1 MSARLGI
8 DVGGTFTDLLLLDE
22 NSGEIHLLKTPSTPE
37 DQSIGIID
45 GTTALLNRAN
55 VRPGDIRTVLHGTTV
70 STNIVLEE
78 KGARVGLL
86 VTENFEQVLHLARSQ
101 TPGPLAGWMIMKK
114 PDPLADLE
122 HTRGVPERIDARG
135 RILRPLDETK
145 ARKAIRELLD
155 AGVESITVSLMHSY
169 ANDTHEQRLKALVLE
184 TGADVPVSL
193 SCEILPEFREYE
205 RTLVTVMNA
214 YVRPSMRRYL
224 QSLDDKLRAVDL
236 NATVHIVRSDGGLMS
251 IARASDSPAHT
262 MLSGPAGG
270 VSGAA
275 FVAGLA
281 GHRNALGFD
290 MGGTSTDVS
299 LVRDGA
305 PTISRQTSLGYY
317 PIKVPSV
324 EVHSV
329 GAGGGSIAHVPMTGA
344 LRVGPQS
351 AGAVPGPACY
361 GKGGVEP
368 TVTDANVVLGRLPPS
383 LLGGEMA
390 LDADA
395 SSAAVGKIARALNL
409 DVYQAARG
417 ILDIV
422 NENMFGALRLVTVQ
436 KGLDPRDFALVAF
449 GGAGP
454 LHGNALGILA
464 GCFPVVV
471 PPTPGVLSALGFLC
485 SDAKNEFARTCIRT
499 IDEADAADV
508 RAVLEAL
515 GEQARTWLREEGVS
529 EAAQTVRFEADVRYL
544 RQGYEFSLDVTPDPL
559 ANGGRETLNER
570 FGARHEQL
578 YGFRLDH
585 PVELVNLRAVGA
597 ASVTKVSLPPLRAG
611 RYRPPRRGDRRDP
624 RVLRPRLRTGAG
636 LRSCP
641 TAFGPH
647 RSRTGHHHAAGHHD
661 RHPPRAHRGGRRVP
675 ERPHRAALV
684 PCMWR
689 MTKETGATCGLR
701 HSRIRDRLRRQA
713 TERQGVEEVRGL

>member
-22 NSGEIHLLKTPSTPE
+22 NSGEIRLLKTPSTPE
-37 DQSIGIID
+37 DQSVGIID
-45 GTTALLNRAN
+45 GTTALLARAD
-55 VRPGDIRTVLHGTTV
+55 VRPGDVRTVLHGTTV

-78 KGARVGLL
+78 KGAKVGLL
-86 VTENFEQVLHLARSQ
+86 VTEHFEQVLHLARSQ

-135 RILRPLDETK
+135 RVLRPLDETK
-145 ARKAIRELLD
+145 AREAIRELLD

-169 ANDTHEQRLKALVLE
+169 ANDAHEQRLKALIMEMVRE

-193 SCEILPEFREYE
+193 SSEILPEFREYE

-224 QSLDDKLRAVDL
+224 QSLDDKLRAASL
-236 NATVHIVRSDGGLMS
+236 STSVHIVRSDGGLMS

-305 PTISRQTSLGYY
+305 PTISRQTTLGYY

-395 SSAAVGKIARALNL
+395 SSAAVGKIARALGL

-464 GCFPVVV
+464 GCFPVIV

-485 SDAKNEFARTCIRT
+485 SDAKNEFARTYIRT
-499 IDEADAADV
+499 IDEADPGDV

-515 GEQARTWLREEGVS
+515 GEQARSWLRDEGVS
-529 EAAQTVRFEADVRYL
+529 EAERSVRYEADVRYL
-544 RQGYEFSLDVTPDPL
+544 RQGYEFSLDVTSDPL
-559 ANGGRETLNER
+559 ANGGREALHER

-597 ASVTKVSLPPLRAG
+597 ASVTKVGFPRFERGDPGPRDAATDETRVYFGRDFVPALVYDRGRLRAG
-611 RYRPPRRGDRRDP
+611 HVVPGPAIITQPDTTTVIHPGHAGEVDEYLN
-624 RVLRPRLRTGAG
+624 VLI
-636 LRSCP
+636 
-641 TAFGPH
+641 GPA
-647 RSRTGHHHAAGHHD
+647 R
-661 RHPPRAHRGGRRVP
+661 
-675 ERPHRAALV
+675 
-684 PCMWR
+684 
-689 MTKETGATCGLR
+689 
-701 HSRIRDRLRRQA
+701 
-713 TERQGVEEVRGL
+713 

>member
-22 NSGEIHLLKTPSTPE
+22 SSGEIRLLKTPSTPE

-45 GTTALLNRAN
+45 GTTALLDRAN

-122 HTRGVPERIDARG
+122 HTRGVAERIDARG

-145 ARKAIRELLD
+145 ARKAIRDLLD

-169 ANDTHEQRLKALVLE
+169 ANDTHEQRLKALVEE

-299 LVRDGA
+299 LVRDGV

-436 KGLDPRDFALVAF
+436 KGPRPARLRPGRVRRRGPPARQRARHARRVLSGHRATDP
-449 GGAGP
+449 GGALRARIPVLGRQERVRAH
-454 LHGNALGILA
+454 LHPHHRRGRRSRRARGA
-464 GCFPVVV
+464 GRR
-471 PPTPGVLSALGFLC
+471 SASRRERG
-485 SDAKNEFARTCIRT
+485 FAR
-499 IDEADAADV
+499 
-508 RAVLEAL
+508 RACP
-515 GEQARTWLREEGVS
+515 R
-529 EAAQTVRFEADVRYL
+529 
-544 RQGYEFSLDVTPDPL
+544 
-559 ANGGRETLNER
+559 
-570 FGARHEQL
+570 
-578 YGFRLDH
+578 
-585 PVELVNLRAVGA
+585 
-597 ASVTKVSLPPLRAG
+597 
-611 RYRPPRRGDRRDP
+611 PRRRCAS
-624 RVLRPRLRTGAG
+624 RPTCATSGRGTSS
-636 LRSCP
+636 RS
-641 TAFGPH
+641 T
-647 RSRTGHHHAAGHHD
+647 
-661 RHPPRAHRGGRRVP
+661 
-675 ERPHRAALV
+675 
-684 PCMWR
+684 
-689 MTKETGATCGLR
+689 
-701 HSRIRDRLRRQA
+701 
-713 TERQGVEEVRGL
+713 

>member
-22 NSGEIHLLKTPSTPE
+22 RSGEIRLLKTPSTPE
-37 DQSIGIID
+37 DQSIGIIN
-45 GTTALLNRAN
+45 GTTALLGRAN
-55 VRPGDIRTVLHGTTV
+55 ARPGDIRTVLHGTTV

-78 KGARVGLL
+78 KGAKVGLL

-122 HTRGVPERIDARG
+122 HTRGIPERIDARG

-145 ARKAIRELLD
+145 AREAIRELLA

-169 ANDTHEQRLKALVLE
+169 ANDTHEQRLKALVVE
-184 TGADVPVSL
+184 TGSDVPVSL

-236 NATVHIVRSDGGLMS
+236 NASVHIVRSDGGLMS

-390 LDADA
+390 LDA
-395 SSAAVGKIARALNL
+395 
-409 DVYQAARG
+409 
-417 ILDIV
+417 
-422 NENMFGALRLVTVQ
+422 
-436 KGLDPRDFALVAF
+436 
-449 GGAGP
+449 
-454 LHGNALGILA
+454 
-464 GCFPVVV
+464 GCFVSRGRQDR
-471 PPTPGVLSALGFLC
+471 PGPQS
-485 SDAKNEFARTCIRT
+485 
-499 IDEADAADV
+499 
-508 RAVLEAL
+508 
-515 GEQARTWLREEGVS
+515 
-529 EAAQTVRFEADVRYL
+529 
-544 RQGYEFSLDVTPDPL
+544 
-559 ANGGRETLNER
+559 
-570 FGARHEQL
+570 
-578 YGFRLDH
+578 
-585 PVELVNLRAVGA
+585 
-597 ASVTKVSLPPLRAG
+597 
-611 RYRPPRRGDRRDP
+611 
-624 RVLRPRLRTGAG
+624 
-636 LRSCP
+636 
-641 TAFGPH
+641 
-647 RSRTGHHHAAGHHD
+647 
-661 RHPPRAHRGGRRVP
+661 
-675 ERPHRAALV
+675 
-684 PCMWR
+684 
-689 MTKETGATCGLR
+689 
-701 HSRIRDRLRRQA
+701 
-713 TERQGVEEVRGL
+713 

>member
-22 NSGEIHLLKTPSTPE
+22 SSGDIQLLKTPSTPE
-37 DQSIGIID
+37 DQSVGIID
-45 GTTALLNRAN
+45 GTTALLARAN

-70 STNIVLEE
+70 STNIVLEQ
-78 KGARVGLL
+78 KGAKVGLL

-135 RILRPLDETK
+135 RVLRPLDETR
-145 ARKAIRELLD
+145 AREAIRELLD

-169 ANDTHEQRLKALVLE
+169 ANDTHEQRLKALIMEMVRE
-184 TGADVPVSL
+184 IGADVPVSL
-193 SCEILPEFREYE
+193 SSEILPEFREYE

-224 QSLDDKLRAVDL
+224 QSLDDKLRAVSL
-236 NATVHIVRSDGGLMS
+236 STSVHIVRSDGGLMS

-305 PTISRQTSLGYY
+305 PTISRQTTLGYY

-409 DVYQAARG
+409 DVNQAAQG

-464 GCFPVVV
+464 GCFPVIV

-485 SDAKNEFARTCIRT
+485 SDAKNEFARTYIRT
-499 IDEADAADV
+499 IDEADPGDV
-508 RAVLEAL
+508 RAVLETL
-515 GEQARTWLREEGVS
+515 GGQARSWLRDEGVS
-529 EAAQTVRFEADVRYL
+529 EAGQSVRYEADVRYL

-559 ANGGRETLNER
+559 ADGGRETLHER
-570 FGARHEQL
+570 FGAAHERL

-597 ASVTKVSLPPLRAG
+597 ASVTKVGFPRFERGEPDPRDAATDETRVYFGRDFVPALVYDRGRLRAG
-611 RYRPPRRGDRRDP
+611 HVVPGPAIITQPDTTTVIHPGHAGEVDESLN
-624 RVLRPRLRTGAG
+624 VLI
-636 LRSCP
+636 
-641 TAFGPH
+641 GPA
-647 RSRTGHHHAAGHHD
+647 R
-661 RHPPRAHRGGRRVP
+661 
-675 ERPHRAALV
+675 
-684 PCMWR
+684 
-689 MTKETGATCGLR
+689 
-701 HSRIRDRLRRQA
+701 
-713 TERQGVEEVRGL
+713 

>member
-22 NSGEIHLLKTPSTPE
+22 SSGEIRLLKTPSTPE

-45 GTTALLNRAN
+45 GTTALLDRAN
-55 VRPGDIRTVLHGTTV
+55 VRPGDIRTVLHGTTI

-78 KGARVGLL
+78 KGAKVGLL

-122 HTRGVPERIDARG
+122 NTRGVPERVDARG
-135 RILRPLDETK
+135 RVLQPLDETK
-145 ARKAIRELLD
+145 AREAIRELLD

-184 TGADVPVSL
+184 MVLETGADVPVSL
-193 SCEILPEFREYE
+193 SSEILPEFREYE

-224 QSLDDKLRAVDL
+224 QSLDDKLRGVSLSAG
-236 NATVHIVRSDGGLMS
+236 VHIVRSDGGLMS

-299 LVRDGA
+299 LVRDGV
-305 PTISRQTSLGYY
+305 PTISRQTALGYY

-390 LDADA
+390 LDTDA
-395 SSAAVGKIARALNL
+395 SSAAVGKFARVLDL
-409 DVYQAARG
+409 DVNQAAQG

-464 GCFPVVV
+464 GCFPVIV

-485 SDAKNEFARTCIRT
+485 SDAKNEFARTYIRT
-499 IDEADAADV
+499 IDEADAGDV

-515 GEQARTWLREEGVS
+515 GEQARAWLRDEGVS
-529 EAAQTVRFEADVRYL
+529 EAEQTVRFEADVRYL
-544 RQGYEFSLDVTPDPL
+544 RQGYEFSLDVAPDPL
-559 ANGGRETLNER
+559 TDGGREGLHEQ

-597 ASVTKVSLPPLRAG
+597 ASAVKVSF
-611 RYRPPRRGDRRDP
+611 PRFERGNPDP
-624 RVLRPRLRTGAG
+624 RDAVADETRVY
-636 LRSCP
+636 
-641 TAFGPH
+641 FGRDFAP
-647 RSRTGHHHAAGHHD
+647 
-661 RHPPRAHRGGRRVP
+661 
-675 ERPHRAALV
+675 ALV
-684 PCMWR
+684 YDR
-689 MTKETGATCGLR
+689 ARL
-701 HSRIRDRLRRQA
+701 HSGHI
-713 TERQGVEEVRGL
+713 VRGPAIITQPDTTTVIHPDHVGEVDEYLNVLIGPARR

>member
-22 NSGEIHLLKTPSTPE
+22 RSGDIQLLKTPSTPE
-37 DQSIGIID
+37 DQSIGIIN
-45 GTTALLNRAN
+45 GTTALLARAN

-78 KGARVGLL
+78 KGAKVGLL

-122 HTRGVPERIDARG
+122 DTRGIPERIDARG
-135 RILRPLDETK
+135 RVLRPLDESK
-145 ARKAIRELLD
+145 AREAIRELLD

-193 SCEILPEFREYE
+193 SSEILPEFREYE

-236 NATVHIVRSDGGLMS
+236 SASVHIVRSDGGLMS

-305 PTISRQTSLGYY
+305 PTISRQTTLGYY

-395 SSAAVGKIARALNL
+395 ASTAVGKIARALGL

-436 KGLDPRDFALVAF
+436 KGLDPRDFAPGRLRRRR
-449 GGAGP
+449 P
-454 LHGNALGILA
+454 RLHGNALGILA
-464 GCFPVVV
+464 GCFPVIV

-485 SDAKNEFARTCIRT
+485 SDAKNEFARTYIRT

-515 GEQARTWLREEGVS
+515 GEQARTWLRDEGVS
-529 EAAQTVRFEADVRYL
+529 EAEQTVRFEADVRYL

-559 ANGGRETLNER
+559 ANGGRER
-570 FGARHEQL
+570 PAR
-578 YGFRLDH
+578 
-585 PVELVNLRAVGA
+585 
-597 ASVTKVSLPPLRAG
+597 SVR
-611 RYRPPRRGDRRDP
+611 
-624 RVLRPRLRTGAG
+624 
-636 LRSCP
+636 
-641 TAFGPH
+641 
-647 RSRTGHHHAAGHHD
+647 
-661 RHPPRAHRGGRRVP
+661 
-675 ERPHRAALV
+675 RAA
-684 PCMWR
+684 R
-689 MTKETGATCGLR
+689 TALR
-701 HSRIRDRLRRQA
+701 LSPRSSR
-713 TERQGVEEVRGL
+713 